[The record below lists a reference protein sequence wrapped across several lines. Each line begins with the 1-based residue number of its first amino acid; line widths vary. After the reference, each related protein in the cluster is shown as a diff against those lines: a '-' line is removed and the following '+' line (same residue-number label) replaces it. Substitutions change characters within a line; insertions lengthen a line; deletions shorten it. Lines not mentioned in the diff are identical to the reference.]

1 MTKTVETFGPPSSQ
15 ALQARVWEKWQ
26 ELRDD
31 PAIVTHGRA
40 LGLASPE
47 VAPLSRQIAMAR
59 EMGAAACEHIRE
71 ADVAARFA
79 ALEAEG
85 LKTDSFVDWRSSAET
100 LELARARLAAR
111 PFAEDLNLGLVGPD
125 TPTEIMAGLDAVTQM
140 CKVQL
145 PLGPFMR
152 GLERPAV
159 CAYVAEPSGRIV
171 GASASVEMYHPA
183 SNWPGLCW
191 WGMLSTHPD
200 RRGEGIASRLGSVVL
215 DEMNRRHGMTEF
227 FTGIRTGNTP
237 SEALCTQL
245 GFGPSP
251 YHVVLAIDP
260 ALMAGG
266 RVTK

>member
-1 MTKTVETFGPPSSQ
+1 MTQTVETFGPPSSQ
-15 ALQARVWEKWQ
+15 ALQARVWAKWQ
-26 ELRDD
+26 DLRDD

-47 VAPLSRQIAMAR
+47 VAPLSRQVAMAR
-59 EMGAAACEHIRE
+59 EMGAAACEHVPE

-79 ALEAEG
+79 ALETEG
-85 LKTDSFVDWRSSAET
+85 LKTDSFVDWGSSPET
-100 LELARARLAAR
+100 LPLARTRLAAR
-111 PFAEDLNLGLVGPD
+111 PFAEDLTLGFVGPD
-125 TPTEIMAGLDAVTQM
+125 TPTEVMAGLDAVTQGCEM
-140 CKVQL
+140 LL
-145 PLGPFMR
+145 PLGPFLR

-159 CAYVAEPSGRIV
+159 CAYVADPSGRIV

-200 RRGEGIASRLGSVVL
+200 RRGEGIASRLGAMVL
-215 DEMNRRHGMTEF
+215 IEMNRRHGMTRF

-245 GFGPSP
+245 GFGPTP
-251 YHVVLAIDP
+251 YHVVLAFDP
-260 ALMAGG
+260 VLMSGG
-266 RVTK
+266 RLTK

>member
-1 MTKTVETFGPPSSQ
+1 MNRTVETFGPPSSQ
-15 ALQARVWEKWQ
+15 ALQARVWAKWQ
-26 ELRDD
+26 DLRDD
-31 PAIVTHGRA
+31 PTIVTHGRA

-47 VAPLSRQIAMAR
+47 VAPLSRQVALAR
-59 EMGAAACEHIRE
+59 EMGASACEHVPE
-71 ADVAARFA
+71 ADLAARFA

-85 LKTDSFVDWRSSAET
+85 LKTDSFVDWGSSPET
-100 LELARARLAAR
+100 LPLAHTRLAAR
-111 PFAEDLNLGLVGPD
+111 PFAEDLTLGFVGPD
-125 TPTEIMAGLDAVTQM
+125 TPTDIMAGLDAVTQA
-140 CKVQL
+140 CEVQL

-152 GLERPAV
+152 GLARPAV
-159 CAYVAEPSGRIV
+159 CAYVADPSGRIV

-200 RRGEGIASRLGSVVL
+200 RRGEGIASRLGAVVL
-215 DEMNRRHGMTEF
+215 VEMNRRHGLTRF

-237 SEALCTQL
+237 SESLCAQL
-245 GFGPSP
+245 GFGPTP

-260 ALMAGG
+260 VLMAGG

>member
-1 MTKTVETFGPPSSQ
+1 MTRIVETFGPPSSQ
-15 ALQARVWEKWQ
+15 ALQARAWARWQ

-40 LGLASPE
+40 LGLASPDA
-47 VAPLSRQIAMAR
+47 APLSRQVALAR
-59 EMGAAACEHIRE
+59 EMGAAACEHVPE
-71 ADVAARFA
+71 AELAARFT

-85 LKTDSFVDWRSSAET
+85 LKTDSFVDWGSSAET
-100 LELARARLAAR
+100 LPLARARLAAR
-111 PFAEDLNLGLVGPD
+111 PFADDLTLGIVGPD
-125 TPTEIMAGLDAVTQM
+125 TSAEVMAGLDAVTQM
-140 CKVQL
+140 CEVLL
-145 PLGPFMR
+145 PLGPFIR

-171 GASASVEMYHPA
+171 GASASVEMFHPD

-200 RRGEGIASRLGSVVL
+200 RRGEGIASRLGAVVL
-215 DEMNRRHGMTEF
+215 DEMNRRHGTTRF

-245 GFGPSP
+245 GFGPTP

-260 ALMAGG
+260 ELMAGG

>member
-47 VAPLSRQIAMAR
+47 VGPLSRQIAMAR
-59 EMGAAACEHIRE
+59 EMGAAACEHIKE

-100 LELARARLAAR
+100 LQLARARLAAR
-111 PFAEDLNLGLVGPD
+111 PFTEDLTLGLVGPD

-140 CKVQL
+140 CEVQL

-183 SNWPGLCW
+183 SDWSGLCW
-191 WGMLSTHPD
+191 
-200 RRGEGIASRLGSVVL
+200 
-215 DEMNRRHGMTEF
+215 
-227 FTGIRTGNTP
+227 
-237 SEALCTQL
+237 
-245 GFGPSP
+245 
-251 YHVVLAIDP
+251 
-260 ALMAGG
+260 
-266 RVTK
+266 

>member
-1 MTKTVETFGPPSSQ
+1 MTQTVETFGPPYAQ
-15 ALQARVWEKWQ
+15 ALQARVWVNCQ
-26 ELRDD
+26 NLRDD
-31 PAIVTHGRA
+31 AAIVTHGRA

-47 VAPLSRQIAMAR
+47 VAPLSRQVGLAR
-59 EMGAAACEHIRE
+59 EMGAAACEHVPE

-79 ALEAEG
+79 ALENEG
-85 LKTDSFVDWRSSAET
+85 LKTDSFVDWGSSSET
-100 LELARARLAAR
+100 LPLARARLAAR
-111 PFAEDLNLGLVGPD
+111 PFAEDLTLGIVGPD
-125 TPTEIMAGLDAVTQM
+125 TPTEIMAGLDAVTQACEVM
-140 CKVQL
+140 L

-191 WGMLSTHPD
+191 WGMLSTHPN
-200 RRGEGIASRLGSVVL
+200 RRGEGIASRLGAVVL
-215 DEMNRRHGMTEF
+215 DVMNRRHGMTEF

-237 SEALCTQL
+237 SETLCTQL
-245 GFGPSP
+245 GFGPTP

-260 ALMAGG
+260 VLMAGG